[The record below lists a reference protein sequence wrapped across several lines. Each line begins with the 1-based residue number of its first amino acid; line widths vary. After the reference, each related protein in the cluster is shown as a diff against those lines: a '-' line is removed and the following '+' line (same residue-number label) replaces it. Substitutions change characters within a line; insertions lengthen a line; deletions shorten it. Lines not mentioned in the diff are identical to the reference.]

1 MRRATALGEIAR
13 HDLALDLQIVDPETG
28 EITRTVPGRR
38 VELIVHLN
46 DTGGHTADGAVGRFA
61 NTRTPISP
69 EQVKEW
75 MGTPGTSVLVRPV
88 IDLNGHQPVDSYE
101 IPDRIR
107 RQVTLADHHCTY
119 PYCTRP
125 AERCDLD
132 HNVPHTQ
139 GGPTCRCNLNPKCR
153 GHHRY
158 KTSGLATCRTL
169 SPGTYLWTLPSGL
182 YLVDPTGTYDLT
194 PDPAP
199 PSRPSRRPTRPT
211 HPTSSHRAPHPRHL
225 VPPAGISA
233 CPGRHPAST
242 PGLAAPALA
251 RDQVPQPTT
260 AGNPASF
267 ES

>member
-1 MRRATALGEIAR
+1 
-13 HDLALDLQIVDPETG
+13 
-28 EITRTVPGRR
+28 
-38 VELIVHLN
+38 
-46 DTGGHTADGAVGRFA
+46 
-61 NTRTPISP
+61 
-69 EQVKEW
+69 

-107 RQVTLADHHCTY
+107 RQVELADHHCTY
-119 PYCTRP
+119 PCCTRP

-158 KTSGLATCRTL
+158 KTSGLATCRIL

-199 PSRPSRRPTRPT
+199 PSRPSRRPTRPI

-233 CPGRHPAST
+233 RSRGGFEAPRCVRRTSTTARPAADRDHPPYLPRPQPERAPQTSPRPPWRATKCRNPQRRRPRLLESST
-242 PGLAAPALA
+242 I
-251 RDQVPQPTT
+251 RQPTT
-260 AGNPASF
+260 AVRLPLTGSV
-267 ES
+267 ESGDGRSG